1 MAWGSNSLVVEAKPP
16 ERAAEIA
23 AQLASLGFQAT
34 DAAAAAAYA
43 GLLTFTHS
51 D

>member
-34 DAAAAAAYA
+34 DAADTYA